1 MSGRPLSPETLK
13 ALETA
18 PNIYLL
24 LSPDLYILTASDLYL
39 EATETT
45 REMIVGKHIF
55 EAFPDNPEL
64 PDADGV
70 QNINASLQEVLRT
83 GKPHKMR
90 IQRYD
95 VPDIHHA
102 GKFIT
107 RYWDPSHTPVFDEN
121 GELSYI
127 IQLAYN
133 VTEQVLAEKVRQKLE
148 ISERHFRLLA
158 DLVPAKISNAKPNG
172 EVTYFNQQWL
182 DYSQLS
188 FEELRD
194 FGYHQMM
201 HPDEIGE
208 FTERLAEAAKDKRPM
223 EMEMRFRNAE
233 GEYRWHLNIAS
244 PILDDNGEV
253 TMWVGSTT
261 EIQRLKEDDQ
271 RKSDFI
277 GMVSH
282 ELKTP
287 LTSLTA
293 ILQVL
298 ESKLRKNE
306 DPYVGG
312 ALDKAIKQTKKM
324 SQMINGFLNIS
335 RLESGKI
342 QIDKQPFIIA
352 DLIRE
357 VIEEVSLSGTTHII
371 ELESCG
377 KTVLQGDQQKIG
389 SVLSNLIGNAV
400 KYSPKG
406 SKIVVNCEVLDK
418 ELQVSIADEGIGIRP
433 EDRERI
439 FERFY
444 RVKSN
449 SHISGFGI
457 GLYLSAEIIALH
469 GGRIWAESETGKGST
484 FHFTLPLR
492 KI

>member
-1 MSGRPLSPETLK
+1 MKGPSAEILK

-18 PNIYLL
+18 PNIYLI
-24 LSPDLYILTASDLYL
+24 LSPDLYIITASNAYL

-95 VPDIHHA
+95 VPDIRQP

-127 IQLAYN
+127 IQLAN
-133 VTEQVLAEKVRQKLE
+133 NITEQVLADKIRQKLE

-158 DLVPAKISNAKPNG
+158 DLVPAKISNARPNG
-172 EVTYFNQQWL
+172 EVTYVNQQWL
-182 DYSQLS
+182 DYTQLS
-188 FEELRD
+188 FEEFRN
-194 FGYHQMM
+194 FGYHQLLY
-201 HPDEIGE
+201 PDEIKE
-208 FTERLAEAAKDKRPM
+208 FTERLANAARDKQPM
-223 EMEMRFRNAE
+223 EMEMRYKNAA

-244 PILDDNGEV
+244 PVLDDSGEI

-298 ESKLRKNE
+298 QSKLRKSE
-306 DPYVGG
+306 DSYVAG
-312 ALDKAIKQTKKM
+312 ALDKANQQTKKM
-324 SQMINGFLNIS
+324 SQLINGFLNIS

-342 QIDKQPFIIA
+342 LIERQPF
-352 DLIRE
+352 LISGMIHE
-357 VIEEVSLSGTTHII
+357 VIDEFSLAGTSHII
-371 ELESCG
+371 ELQNCG
-377 KTVLQGDQQKIG
+377 KTVVRADQPKIS
-389 SVLSNLIGNAV
+389 SVLSNLLSNAV

-406 SKIVVNCEVLDK
+406 SKIFVNCEVIGNEVQLS
-418 ELQVSIADEGIGIRP
+418 VTDEGIGIRP

-449 SHISGFGI
+449 THISGFGI
-457 GLYLSAEIIALH
+457 GLYLSAEIIQH
-469 GGRIWAESETGKGST
+469 HQGRIWVESQTGKGSS
-484 FHFTLPLR
+484 FYFTLPL
-492 KI
+492 

>member
-1 MSGRPLSPETLK
+1 MSIGPSAETLK
-13 ALETA
+13 ALESA
-18 PNIYLL
+18 PNIYLV

-45 REMIVGKHIF
+45 REAIGGKHIF

-83 GKPHKMR
+83 GKPHKMH

-95 VPDIHHA
+95 VPDTQHP
-102 GKFIT
+102 GRFIT
-107 RYWDPSHTPVFDEN
+107 RYWDPRHTPVLTEN
-121 GELSYI
+121 GEISYI
-127 IQLAYN
+127 IQLANN
-133 VTEQVLAEKVRQKLE
+133 VTEQVLADKIRQTLE
-148 ISERHFRLLA
+148 LSERHFRLLA
-158 DLVPAKISNAKPNG
+158 DLVPAKISNAKPSG

-201 HPDEIGE
+201 HPEEIPE
-208 FTERLAEAAKDKRPM
+208 FTERLDSAARAGKPM
-223 EMEMRFRNAE
+223 EMEMRFRNAA
-233 GEYRWHLNIAS
+233 GEFRWHLNIAA
-244 PILDDNGEV
+244 PVLDENGEI

-271 RKSDFI
+271 RKTDFI

-293 ILQVL
+293 MLQLL
-298 ESKLRKNE
+298 ENRLKKSK
-306 DPYVGG
+306 DGFVTD
-312 ALDKAIKQTKKM
+312 ALAKANQQVKKM
-324 SQMINGFLNIS
+324 SQMISGFLNIA

-342 QIDKQPFIIA
+342 QIDRQSFLIG

-357 VIEEVSLSGTTHII
+357 VIEEISLAGTTHII
-371 ELESCG
+371 ELQSCG
-377 KTVLQGDQQKIG
+377 KAVLYADLHKIG
-389 SVLSNLIGNAV
+389 SVLSNLLGNAV

-406 SKIVVNCEVLDK
+406 SKILVNCKSLDY
-418 ELQVSIADEGIGIRP
+418 EIMVSIADEGIGLRL
-433 EDRERI
+433 EDCERI

-444 RVKSN
+444 RVKTHSN
-449 SHISGFGI
+449 IA
-457 GLYLSAEIIALH
+457 GLV
-469 GGRIWAESETGKGST
+469 
-484 FHFTLPLR
+484 
-492 KI
+492 